1 MLDKTVKRGWIQH
14 PDPDVLV
21 SLYHGYHDYAS
32 LREAERAVREGEM
45 SELELEAME
54 EGLIDRGEL

>member
-1 MLDKTVKRGWIQH
+1 MLQKTVKRGALQH

-32 LREAERAVREGEM
+32 LRDAEQAVKDGEM

-54 EGLIDRGEL
+54 EGMIERGEL